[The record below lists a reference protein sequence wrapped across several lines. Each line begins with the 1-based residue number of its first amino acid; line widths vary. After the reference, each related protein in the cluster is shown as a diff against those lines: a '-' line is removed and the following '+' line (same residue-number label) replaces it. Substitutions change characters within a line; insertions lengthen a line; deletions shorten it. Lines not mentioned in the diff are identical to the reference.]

1 MDEDDF
7 GADVD
12 DDPFPNLKEIL
23 YLADTLAR
31 DMIKTKINIFEEQ
44 LKQLDRAH
52 SDASKEL
59 EASMESFFQKMKIWE
74 SDFKKEINAHFH
86 EQMHEVKEKLLD
98 IKKLEGL
105 LTKRVLDTKV
115 ALAASSESQA
125 EDMVHLYTKGY
136 HLSNII
142 VDIIKVRLKGI
153 QSIRFKENIFE
164 RHHLGVIQSCIL
176 EEGTEADM
184 LNSLKGCCSGFNQNK
199 FEKDHQITP
208 KKFDIEVEEVKIEQ
222 KEPGFKNMD
231 LNKGIMEQLSG
242 PSVSDQV
249 EELKS
254 LSSSQ
259 LSNKESPKDTVKC
272 IGMRKL
278 LTSHLPLR
286 RPQCAPNIE
295 SEAQVC
301 YKENNCQKMTL
312 SSDGQTKQN
321 KNLTN
326 KGSTKPL
333 TQPRVSKNHAPLL
346 PIGVNRVA
354 TLHKTETQHEIPA
367 PKMHVTNEERK
378 SSNTDQQMERFGLE
392 LESSHTVESNKSL
405 IYKDASSIYKTC
417 KSVSSHS
424 QLCYPDTPISH
435 MFIPGI
441 CKHVGESNSVKISRQ
456 GITSIL
462 NKISKNCELM
472 TPVTP
477 RKKCT
482 SDVFVASPYLD
493 THTYYR
499 KAKLVFKTSLPQS
512 SLNKPIGVVQLSSL
526 EIVIADT
533 FNHRMVMFDEHGEF
547 IKTFNVDGGLD
558 SPSAVV
564 QLRDGRIAVKD
575 NICIYLFDSDGNFF
589 STIGKQYMRR
599 PYGLAVDDEG
609 NLLTFEAHS
618 QGFIVLLTICPQK
631 GIITSKVKVHL
642 NIDPLRLAFSKPRFM
657 TWYKK
662 DKVLVVDL
670 GLNRVYVINFK
681 SGMVLYEFGQNG
693 CGDGQFSDPAGISC
707 DSLGNV
713 YIADSKNHRIQVF
726 DSSLNFTCVLL
737 TDSKLVR
744 PSGIFISPND
754 DLFVINYRED
764 SIAKFSLTSKAS
776 GRMQSVDM

>member
-1 MDEDDF
+1 MYSLISTTFLYHSMDEDDF

-86 EQMHEVKEKLLD
+86 EQMHELKEKLLD

-199 FEKDHQITP
+199 FEKDHQGTP
-208 KKFDIEVEEVKIEQ
+208 KKFDFEVEEVKIEQ

-301 YKENNCQKMTL
+301 YK
-312 SSDGQTKQN
+312 
-321 KNLTN
+321 
-326 KGSTKPL
+326 
-333 TQPRVSKNHAPLL
+333 
-346 PIGVNRVA
+346 
-354 TLHKTETQHEIPA
+354 TETRHEIPA

-378 SSNTDQQMERFGLE
+378 SSDTDQQMERFGLE

-441 CKHVGESNSVKISRQ
+441 CKHVGESNSVKISHQ

-575 NICIYLFDSDGNFF
+575 NICIYLFDTDGNFF